1 MSSLEDKLRARI
13 AIEILHNLHL
23 IPNAVYESEYADNA
37 EKLERDYEVWKEI
50 IEEKEK
56 EERDE

>member
-1 MSSLEDKLRARI
+1 MRARI